1 MKSLKFCVFGECN
14 EIQTIIDGEFKEHLQ
29 GVIWLHFSVTS
40 KSFGTAYLSPINY
53 HFTYCFEGF
62 NNLEDLV
69 VEDCSEINNILSH
82 NVPAKDANPWMRFL
96 PNLKLSLHYMP
107 KLVSSS
113 GGSPFAPKLEW
124 LSVYASKPG

>member
-1 MKSLKFCVFGECN
+1 MEGTKKVDLIKRWMKDGFIRTLSEGEDIVQDLLN
-14 EIQTIIDGEFKEHLQ
+14 AFLLG
-29 GVIWLHFSVTS
+29 
-40 KSFGTAYLSPINY
+40 SFGNGDSVQMRDEIR
-53 HFTYCFEGF
+53 F